1 MDLLSLIVSETAEY
15 AGVSVCCSGG
25 SIGGR
30 RVQRTTLF
38 PRSNVDVMMQ
48 SREYVTN
55 LYFLAAL
62 SLKKKKEVSPGTRLA
77 SLTLL
82 TFVGAI
88 LALRPMFDASQSMY
102 LKVRYLESTSRLLID
117 TTWYLTLFFN

>member
-30 RVQRTTLF
+30 RVQRATLF

-48 SREYVTN
+48 SREYVTK

-62 SLKKKKEVSPGTRLA
+62 SLKKKKGSFPRDKVDFVDVVDVRWRHSSA
-77 SLTLL
+77 SAN
-82 TFVGAI
+82 V
-88 LALRPMFDASQSMY
+88 
-102 LKVRYLESTSRLLID
+102 
-117 TTWYLTLFFN
+117 

>member
-15 AGVSVCCSGG
+15 AGVRVCG

-30 RVQRTTLF
+30 RVQRATLF

-55 LYFLAAL
+55 LYFLQPYH
-62 SLKKKKEVSPGTRLA
+62 SGKKRKFPQGQGRL
-77 SLTLL
+77 
-82 TFVGAI
+82 
-88 LALRPMFDASQSMY
+88 R
-102 LKVRYLESTSRLLID
+102 
-117 TTWYLTLFFN
+117 